1 MQHAPLTTESEAQA
15 EARAAVKGAEA
26 ARVAI
31 EMANTLR
38 VVAG

>member
-1 MQHAPLTTESEAQA
+1 VRAP
-15 EARAAVKGAEA
+15 VKGAEA

-38 VVAG
+38 AIAG